1 MKNKTNQLTPL
12 VRKLLLYSGTFL
24 FVGSSSAT
32 TFSKTKKIMIPNLG
46 YGDTFFNL
54 NNPVAQQ
61 PISGRV
67 KDASGK
73 PLAGVSIFVKG
84 KTAAIGSTGEDG
96 RFSVSAEI
104 GTALMFRYVGFNEQQ
119 VSVTNQR
126 ELQVTMSS
134 STENL
139 EEVVV
144 VGFGTQKK
152 ANLTGS
158 VATIKGD
165 DMIKRPVTNA
175 GAMLQGQVP
184 GLSIVQ
190 GSGEPGNEGVSIRMR
205 GQGTF
210 SGAGN
215 NPLVLIDGI
224 EGSLGSLNPNDIE
237 NVSVLKDAASAS
249 IYGSRAANGV
259 ILVTTKTGKQGKT
272 VVDYSN
278 NLAIHTPTKLFDL
291 ITNSAEY
298 MELWN
303 EAKRNTGI
311 SSGLYPQQTIDQYRN
326 TNDKEKYPNTDWM
339 DIFFNPVFVHQ
350 HNLGISGGSEKTQYN
365 LSLGYVNQPGVF
377 KGFKYERFNTRLNVT
392 SQVNNWLKIGA
403 NLSAKQGNTQ
413 RPRGGG
419 EDSFLSAMSQA
430 PTYSP
435 QLPDGRY
442 VFKAYD
448 FEVNNKNM
456 LAIIDNEVFYKNRDY
471 LLNFQGWF
479 DVQLAPGFNWY
490 TKGAI
495 NVGLNNESDWRPTVP
510 LYNFVSGDLMTN
522 LDVGASGLSKSR
534 NENRYTNVY
543 SYFKYDRS
551 INEAHNFGV
560 QVGYSYEAN
569 QYQYLS
575 AYRQYYYSN
584 LLQELDAGGAA
595 VQTNNGSANEWALQ
609 SIFGRL
615 TYNFENRYL
624 FEGNFRYDGSSRF
637 RSDLRWGMFPSFS
650 GAWRVSE
657 ESFIKDNEHFKW
669 LNDLKIRGSY
679 GVLGNQNINLNN
691 KPYPYQDL
699 YSFTGDYPFNNAE
712 LSTGVAQ
719 GTLPNRNITWEKT
732 SITDIG
738 VDMRLFGGLDLT
750 FDWYRKDT
758 RDILRSIQLTDLVG
772 LGAPAINSGEV
783 RNEGV
788 ELSLNYRNKINSGF
802 FDGLSYSIG
811 GNIDRFKN
819 KVTKYGARDIG
830 SWTIKENGQPWDSFY
845 LLQTVGIF
853 QTAEQVASSP
863 KQFNDNTL
871 PGDLIYKDQNGD
883 GVIKN
888 DDRILMD
895 GVFPSFQYAVNG
907 SVSFKNFDLSFMFQ
921 GVEGR
926 NLFLNNW
933 GMVPFVQGSAPTTDW
948 RNRWT
953 EENPSTTMP
962 RIYWGWDAP
971 QKFSR
976 PSSYFLRDASYIR
989 LKNLTIGYTFP
1000 TEMLAKAG
1008 INKLRIFASGDNLL
1022 TWTNYP
1028 GLDPERGGSGTFLT
1042 YPQNKIYSFGVNL
1055 QF

>member
-1 MKNKTNQLTPL
+1 MKNKNNQLSPL
-12 VRKLLLYSGTFL
+12 ARKLLLYSGTFL
-24 FVGSSSAT
+24 FVGSASASS
-32 TFSKTKKIMIPNLG
+32 FLKTNAVLNLG
-46 YGDTFFNL
+46 SNRLIEKSKDSST
-54 NNPVAQQ
+54 QQ
-61 PISGRV
+61 AVTGSIRDSE
-67 KDASGK
+67 GK
-73 PLAGVSIFVKG
+73 PMSGVTIFAKG
-84 KTAAIGSTGEDG
+84 RSAALGSSGADG
-96 RFSVSAEI
+96 RFSVMIESGA
-104 GTALMFRYVGFNEQQ
+104 TLLFRFIGFNEQEI
-119 VSVTNQR
+119 VVNSQR
-126 ELQVTMSS
+126 ELQVTMIP

-158 VATIKGD
+158 VATVKGD

-175 GAMLQGQVP
+175 AAMLQGQVP

-190 GSGEPGNEGVSIRMR
+190 GSGEPGNEGINIRMR

-215 NPLVLIDGI
+215 NPLVLIDGV

-259 ILVTTKTGKQGKT
+259 ILVTTKSGSQGKT

-303 EAKRNTGI
+303 EAKKNTGV
-311 SSGLYPQQTIDQYRN
+311 SSGLYPQEAIDQYRN
-326 TNDKEKYPNTDWM
+326 ATDRVKYPNTDWL
-339 DIFFNPVFVHQ
+339 DTFFNPAFVHQ

-377 KGFKYERFNTRLNVT
+377 KGFKYERFNTRLNLT
-392 SQVNNWLKIGA
+392 SQVNKWLKIGA
-403 NLSAKQGNTQ
+403 NLSAKQGNIQ

-456 LAIIDNEVFYKNRDY
+456 QAIIDNEVFFKNRDY

-479 DVQLAPGFNWY
+479 DVNLAPGLNWY
-490 TKGAI
+490 TKGALNI
-495 NVGLNNESDWRPTVP
+495 GLNNESDWRPTIP
-510 LYNFVSGDLMTN
+510 LYNFVTGDLVTN

-534 NENRYTNVY
+534 NENRYSNVY
-543 SYFKYDRS
+543 SYLKYDRS
-551 INEAHNFGV
+551 FNDSHNFGV

-569 QYQYLS
+569 EYQYIS
-575 AYRQYYYSN
+575 AYRQHYYSN
-584 LLQELDAGGAA
+584 ILQELDAGGAA

-609 SIFGRL
+609 SLFGRL
-615 TYNFENRYL
+615 TYNYKNKYL
-624 FEGNFRYDGSSRF
+624 VEGNFRYDGSSRF
-637 RSDLRWGMFPSFS
+637 RSDLRWGVFPSFS
-650 GAWRVSE
+650 GAWRVTE
-657 ESFIKDNEHFKW
+657 ESFIKDNDHLKW

-699 YSFTGDYPFNNAE
+699 YNFTGDYSFNNAE
-712 LSTGVAQ
+712 LSTGIAQ
-719 GTLPNRNITWEKT
+719 GTLANRDITWEKT
-732 SITDIG
+732 SIYDIG
-738 VDMRLFGGLDLT
+738 VDMRIFGKLDLT

-772 LGAPAINSGEV
+772 LGAPPINSGEV

-788 ELSLNYRNKINSGF
+788 ELSLNYRNRINGGF
-802 FDGLSYSIG
+802 FEGMNYSIG

-819 KVTKYGARDIG
+819 KVTKYGSRDIG

-845 LLQTVGIF
+845 LLETTGIF
-853 QTAEQVASSP
+853 QTAEQVSTSP

-883 GVIKN
+883 GIINN

-907 SVSFKNFDLSFMFQ
+907 SVSWKNFDLSFMFQ

-933 GMVPFVQGSAPTTDW
+933 GIVPFVQGSAPTTDW

-953 EENPSTTMP
+953 EDNPSTTMP

-976 PSSYFLRDASYIR
+976 PSSYFLRDASYLR
-989 LKNLTIGYTFP
+989 LKNLTIGYTIP
-1000 TEMLAKAG
+1000 AEKLSRIG
-1008 INKLRIFASGDNLL
+1008 INSLRVFASGDNLL

-1042 YPQNKIYSFGVNL
+1042 YPQNKIYSFGINV